1 MNRSRIISRRGF
13 LGAATAAL
21 AAGAS
26 SASLLSAEFGE
37 NPPGKLRIGGH
48 PWVYASRL
56 PKRDITPKLEEI
68 FADMEYAGLDGIELM
83 PNVLLPDDA
92 VERLGE
98 LSQKHH
104 VPILGASW
112 GGRMFDRGKHNELLE
127 EAERIIA
134 RVAKLGGRN
143 LGTTVGKGPKLK
155 SPVLL
160 DAQADLLRKLI
171 KLGEAHGVT
180 VNLHNHTFEI
190 ENDLYDLKNTLE
202 RVPEAKLGPDLGW
215 LARGGVDPV
224 AFIRQFGPKIVFLH
238 LRDQTA
244 DNRWSEALGEG
255 AMDYPGIAKALRE
268 VGFQGD
274 AVIELSFE
282 EKFNPTRPIRE
293 SLKMSCEFA
302 RRLLA

>member
-26 SASLLSAEFGE
+26 SASLLSAEFVE
-37 NPPGKLRIGGH
+37 NPPGKIRIGGH

>member
-26 SASLLSAEFGE
+26 SASLLSAEFVE
-37 NPPGKLRIGGH
+37 NPPGKIRIGGH

-155 SPVLL
+155 SPDLL